1 MAKVALFS
9 SFNEV
14 EVWARAHGVRRL
26 RELMP
31 NLAETS
37 AYLAG
42 AWLKRFDSCV
52 RIALEQQIV
61 RVGPGD
67 SRAPGDG
74 RVIQG
79 PWRVRG
85 TPVRYGRRAT
95 DVRRTVGA
103 PDTVTRAD

>member
-14 EVWARAHGVRRL
+14 EVWARTHGVRRL
-26 RELMP
+26 REMIP

-37 AYLAG
+37 AYLAS

-61 RVGPGD
+61 RAGPGD
-67 SRAPGDG
+67 ADPKAGG

-95 DVRRTVGA
+95 DVRRSAGA
-103 PDTVTRAD
+103 ADTVTRVD